1 MEAKLVTWMLQGP
14 AWLRFA
20 FKKQILGQDPDPTPA
35 VSCQDI
41 RALVQV
47 LRSPDRG
54 FPALAQG
61 RVSYT
66 ILRVLDVLSRY
77 PRAAGRPEFQ
87 EMLGSVRHKAEDGRY
102 KVESMAKMFKGFDF
116 GQRKEPSR
124 WITFL
129 VQRIEKRVAANG

>member
-20 FKKQILGQDPDPTPA
+20 LEKQILGQDPDPTPA

-54 FPALAQG
+54 

-87 EMLGSVRHKAEDGRY
+87 EMMDLVQQKAEDGRY